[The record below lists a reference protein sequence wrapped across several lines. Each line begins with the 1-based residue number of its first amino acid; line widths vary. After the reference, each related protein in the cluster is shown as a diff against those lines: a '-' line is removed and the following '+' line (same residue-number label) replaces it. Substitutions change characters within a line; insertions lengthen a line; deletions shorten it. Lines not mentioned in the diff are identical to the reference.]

1 MKKLI
6 SLLLAVLM
14 VCSTGISAFAINAI
28 PSASATEIE
37 AGETVAIDV
46 TVDEAYSNLTGLEA
60 RLYFDTELFTWAVT
74 SKKSGVTV
82 NKEVKTD
89 SIGNYLQI
97 GLISLDPDGVSV
109 DVGESLANITF
120 TAKEDISA
128 KTEAKF
134 VARIAK
140 GGLVTGEKIP
150 ESEIKEITVTVTPV
164 ACEHTETETAY
175 TPKGNGKHT
184 VTVTCKK
191 CGEVISTADED
202 CTKGEDGKCIH
213 CGYVFPV
220 SGDEYTVT
228 VKVVPNTVDVTF
240 YSGENAETELP
251 KNKVEYVGIDGNYN
265 VYKLTVP
272 KGIYSYRATDSED
285 DVYLGGMS
293 FEVPVSTEVDAA
305 GNPMITDQSITLVR
319 NNFYTTNKKVSA
331 VGDYSI
337 DIYPAGRA
345 AVVNGTQYK
354 NDNGYV
360 VTPAMLQAHGNALL
374 YNYRITLN
382 GELGNNYGVPFVS
395 NYTITSTVSATQNRT
410 FFLNELTAYSITA
423 PAGATVKYFRQI
435 NNFNVEEIPVSETV
449 TNNDGTVTYKVKVTG
464 PNYTY
469 RVSMEGKLT
478 KAGYLSA
485 QQKEFVITFGEDENP
500 KSTKNVMENT
510 EMAKRIE
517 SSTLVNVNAKN
528 ELSLGVGETF
538 RLRSY
543 RAAWQIINSDTDN
556 IMIEPDFNYKVISGG
571 EHIRMT
577 PVSDRCTGNAGTGE
591 HSNWMDIK
599 GVSAGVAILEV
610 SYDAI
615 EIGASARGQGGNAA
629 TRYTGTYGATDPKR
643 TALVVINVGGAE
655 SELSMTAKDADH
667 EWDAE
672 FDTVYTFEN
681 TATLNFTATLGG
693 DAPAVQLS
701 TDKGESWKSVSVNG
715 DGSFTATGLS
725 EGNNILKF
733 TANGKTAYQVVRAAK
748 LTYTV
753 TNLTTK
759 DASEIYVGDTA
770 RIVFSGLY
778 QPMPKI
784 SGIYN
789 PGYGNPTGNQII
801 YNIPEGAKQG
811 GRSGQYSF
819 VGTNKYDIT
828 INEEGKFVLT
838 GGYIDFGVM
847 AHENPAGEH
856 RTIPD
861 GGVGTNFNATKTM
874 FKYCVMP
881 DLTIEV
887 KAKQEHSWGEPT
899 YVWSSD
905 NGTCTAT
912 RSCALHDNETE
923 TETAN
928 SEYSV
933 VRVATCEEKGEGKYT
948 AEFKNSAFTKQ
959 KKTVDIPALGH
970 KLVHHDAKAATCAAE
985 GNIEYWECSVC
996 KKQFADSKGEVLV
1009 NTVVIKKNP
1018 NNHTG
1023 GTELKND
1030 KAATCGEEGYTGDRC
1045 CKGCGAVLEKGK
1057 TIPKTPHSWKTP
1069 AYVWSEDNK
1078 TVTAKRVC
1086 ANDSNHTEAETAN
1099 CSYKELRAATCE
1111 EKGEGKYTAE
1121 FKNSAFTK
1129 QEKTVDIPAL
1139 GHKLVRHDAKA
1150 ATCIAE
1156 GNIEYWECSVCK
1168 KLFSDK
1174 DGKTEV
1180 KTVATE
1186 KNPNNHTGETEVKN
1200 YVEATCTKSGYT
1212 GDTYCKSCEKLISA
1226 GKASPVVPHKFGAWV
1241 ITKAPTT
1248 LSNGTK
1254 VRSCTV
1260 CGYEE
1265 SAIIPRLT
1273 DNDDVIHIGI
1283 GEKNEEKNPET
1294 GAQAPSGLA
1303 AAVLIAAAVLMS
1315 TKKRK

>member
-1 MKKLI
+1 MKRVLSLI
-6 SLLLAVLM
+6 LAVILAFSTM
-14 VCSTGISAFAINAI
+14 VTAFAQSFI
-28 PSASATEIE
+28 PAADKAAVK
-37 AGETVAIDV
+37 AGEDV
-46 TVDEAYSNLTGLEA
+46 TITLSFEETIVDITSFEA
-60 RLYFDTELFTWAVT
+60 RLYFNSELFNYKSNTLKNMNGYVT
-74 SKKSGVTV
+74 P
-82 NKEVKTD
+82 EPITD
-89 SIGNYLQI
+89 SEGTYMEITHIEMTGK
-97 GLISLDPDGVSV
+97 GTVEA
-109 DVGESLANITF
+109 GEYAKITF
-120 TAKEDISA
+120 TAKENVSSEQVAEFVCRVEEGLMADQSGLTTENIKIS
-128 KTEAKF
+128 
-134 VARIAK
+134 
-140 GGLVTGEKIP
+140 
-150 ESEIKEITVTVTPV
+150 VTVSPV
-164 ACEHTETETAY
+164 ICDHSETETAY
-175 TPKGNGKHT
+175 TAKGDGNHT
-184 VTVTCKK
+184 AIVTCKK
-191 CGEVISTADED
+191 CSAVISTFEKP
-202 CTKGEDGKCIH
+202 CTEGEDGKCVH

-220 SGDEYTVT
+220 SGDEYIVT

-240 YSGENAETELP
+240 YSGKNAETELP
-251 KNKVEYVGIDGNYN
+251 KNKVEHVGIDGNYN

-272 KGIYSYRATDSED
+272 KGTYSYRATDSED

-293 FEVPVSTEVDAA
+293 FAVPVSTEVDSES
-305 GNPMITDQSITLVR
+305 NTMITDQSITLVR
-319 NNFYTTNKKVSA
+319 NNFYTTNNKVSA
-331 VGDYSI
+331 IGDYSI

-360 VTPAMLQAHGNALL
+360 VTPAMLQAHGNALT

-395 NYTITSTVSATQNRT
+395 NYTITSTVSETQNRT

-449 TNNDGTVTYKVKVTG
+449 TNSDGTVTYKVKVTG

-478 KAGYLSA
+478 KAGYLNA

-577 PVSDRCTGNAGTGE
+577 PVSDRCTGNAGTSE

-615 EIGASARGQGGNAA
+615 EIGASARGQGAYAA

-770 RIVFSGLY
+770 RIVFRGLY

-789 PGYGNPTGNQII
+789 PGYGNSTPAGNQII

-838 GGYIDFGVM
+838 GGYIDFSVM

-861 GGVGTNFNATKTM
+861 NGVGTNFNATMTM

-928 SEYSV
+928 
-933 VRVATCEEKGEGKYT
+933 
-948 AEFKNSAFTKQ
+948 
-959 KKTVDIPALGH
+959 
-970 KLVHHDAKAATCAAE
+970 
-985 GNIEYWECSVC
+985 
-996 KKQFADSKGEVLV
+996 
-1009 NTVVIKKNP
+1009 
-1018 NNHTG
+1018 
-1023 GTELKND
+1023 
-1030 KAATCGEEGYTGDRC
+1030 
-1045 CKGCGAVLEKGK
+1045 
-1057 TIPKTPHSWKTP
+1057 
-1069 AYVWSEDNK
+1069 
-1078 TVTAKRVC
+1078 
-1086 ANDSNHTEAETAN
+1086 

-1139 GHKLVRHDAKA
+1139 GHKLVHHDAKE
-1150 ATCIAE
+1150 ATCAAE

-1168 KLFSDK
+1168 KQFADSK
-1174 DGKTEV
+1174 GEV
-1180 KTVATE
+1180 LVNTVVIK

-1212 GDTYCKSCEKLISA
+1212 GDTYCKSCEKLIST
-1226 GKASPVVPHKFGAWV
+1226 GKASPVVPHKFDAWV

-1254 VRSCTV
+1254 VRSCTA